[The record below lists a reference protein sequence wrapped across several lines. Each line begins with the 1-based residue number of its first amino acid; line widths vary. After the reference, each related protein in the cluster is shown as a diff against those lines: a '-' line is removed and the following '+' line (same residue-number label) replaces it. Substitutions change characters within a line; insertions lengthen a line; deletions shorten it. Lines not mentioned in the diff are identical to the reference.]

1 MKKIYLF
8 CLVLCTNLCV
18 SAQVTSLT
26 IDNQTPGWLSSK
38 IDYADQQTVRNLKVT
53 GYINSDDLKFIG
65 TLISSRALNGE
76 LDLSECNIVGLSG
89 RKDNVLDGLGVN
101 GSLRTYRIPKSA
113 IEVKNCISGL
123 QVDSLWFDC
132 NIKYIS
138 QEMLGKMPTTLITG
152 NKIDSIPNRAF
163 FQYENDKKKVDGLE
177 CVILKGDIHYIGDRA
192 FPYIKYT
199 NFNDFT
205 NLRYL
210 GQNAF
215 SYSTASEGD
224 NLGYFKPDTIMVP
237 KSLNETYYLFSF
249 AGKDEQHIFIE
260 DNIKYISG
268 MSWKGLGGTESP
280 HYNYAK
286 LHFHFNIAT
295 PPSIIDYP
303 GFSSSAKGSKFETS
317 IVYVPKGAKQ
327 AYLNSQWKYAT
338 IIELNPVE
346 VVNLSEQQITLN
358 KQEQYRLS
366 VAILPE
372 DADDKS
378 IEWKSED
385 ETIATVDTNGI
396 VTAIKEGETKIY
408 ATSIA
413 TGIQDFCIVIIR
425 KNVTEISLEE
435 SQISLADIGETKQ
448 LGAVITPDDATD
460 KSVKWESSNKQ
471 VCTVSNSGLVTAT
484 GVGTALVT
492 VTTIDGGHTATCVV
506 KVLQHV
512 SGVSVD
518 KHSISLKV
526 GEKGQIEVN
535 VSPDNADE
543 RKVIWTT
550 SNEVIASVSENG
562 LVTALKA
569 GEAWIKATSVDNSE
583 AKDSCLVTVIQPVTG
598 IMLSEA
604 TYELNS
610 IGQTVQL
617 KATVMPE
624 DASNKAVTWK
634 SSDTSICLVNNGNV
648 VATGFGVA
656 VVMATT
662 DDGGYGA
669 TCVMTVKDLTDG
681 VDEVG
686 VSKNLPVYDLMGR
699 KVMNTR
705 KGCLYL
711 RGGKK
716 FIAK

>member
-53 GYINSDDLKFIG
+53 GYINDTDLKFIG
-65 TLISSRALNGE
+65 SLLSQSLNGT
-76 LDLSECNIVGLSG
+76 LDLGDVNIIGNSWNGLFSDSKDYNEPESSLYKLVLPSSLTNYEENSQA
-89 RKDNVLDGLGVN
+89 RKNKVEIFIFDTKVN
-101 GSLRTYRIPKSA
+101 KIKRSMLRRDFQHI
-113 IEVKNCISGL
+113 IIGEN
-123 QVDSLWFDC
+123 VDS
-132 NIKYIS
+132 IEKYGLYAS
-138 QEMLGKMPTTLITG
+138 WYLHNVKSVTLP
-152 NKIDSIPNRAF
+152 SS
-163 FQYENDKKKVDGLE
+163 
-177 CVILKGDIHYIGDRA
+177 LKYIGDFA
-192 FPYIKYT
+192 FQDVLNDLSTSNISEFPNLEYIGYEAFANT
-199 NFNDFT
+199 NGMSISNKETLPDT
-205 NLRYL
+205 LRFPKIKEYHISAFDYKEGMHIYL
-210 GQNAF
+210 GENIERVYDDRYT
-215 SYSTASEGD
+215 YSDEW
-224 NLGYFKPDTIMVP
+224 YP
-237 KSLNETYYLFSF
+237 SL
-249 AGKDEQHIFIE
+249 K
-260 DNIKYISG
+260 NI
-268 MSWKGLGGTESP
+268 T
-280 HYNYAK
+280 
-286 LHFHFNIAT
+286 FHFASIT
-295 PPSIIDYP
+295 PPI
-303 GFSSSAKGSKFETS
+303 SSNDSWNKDLT
-317 IVYVPKGAKQ
+317 VYVPKEAVD
-327 AYLNSQWKYAT
+327 KYKKKYSGWEYANILAEPVPLERIELKEHEIILDIDESYQLSAAPIPANADNAT
-338 IIELNPVE
+338 ISWKSSNEDIAIVSETGLVTAISSGKACIIVASTDGSKKDTCNIIVKTHVE
-346 VVNLSEQQITLN
+346 
-358 KQEQYRLS
+358 S
-366 VAILPE
+366 VAIQQN
-372 DADDKS
+372 S
-378 IEWKSED
+378 VSMS
-385 ETIATVDTNGI
+385 N
-396 VTAIKEGETKIY
+396 
-408 ATSIA
+408 
-413 TGIQDFCIVIIR
+413 
-425 KNVTEISLEE
+425 
-435 SQISLADIGETKQ
+435 IGETKQ

-617 KATVMPE
+617 KATVMPK

-634 SSDTSICLVNNGNV
+634 SSDTSICLINNGNV

-669 TCVMTVKDLTDG
+669 TCVVTVKDLANG
-681 VDEVG
+681 VSEVE

-705 KGCLYL
+705 KGSLYL